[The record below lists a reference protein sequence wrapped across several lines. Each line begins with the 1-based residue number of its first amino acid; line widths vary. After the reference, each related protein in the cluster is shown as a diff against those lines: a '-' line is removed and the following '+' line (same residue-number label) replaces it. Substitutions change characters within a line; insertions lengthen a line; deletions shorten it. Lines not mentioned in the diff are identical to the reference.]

1 MTCDACARAS
11 TDPRSGLYRLGC
23 RDCSARM
30 LAQAPVYAIAEA
42 QHRITDAYKAALATV
57 QADGETIES
66 AHKRVREWDRRIR
79 GPREAEPV
87 PAQGQASENA
97 ATGREMASPGQS

>member
-1 MTCDACARAS
+1 
-11 TDPRSGLYRLGC
+11 
-23 RDCSARM
+23 M
-30 LAQAPVYAIAEA
+30 LANGPAFFESRKAAKLTP
-42 QHRITDAYKAALATV
+42 AYRAALALVRTK
-57 QADGETIES
+57 GETIES

-97 ATGREMASPGQS
+97 ATGREMDHRSLLAPAIAGAGVSGTFS